1 MHGVIADKLG
11 VIKLMDKREVYFD
24 NSATTRA
31 FDEVRDIV
39 AETMT
44 VDYGNTSSR
53 HMKGVEAER
62 YVKAAREKI
71 AKTLKV
77 TEKEI
82 VFTSG
87 GTESNN
93 LAIIGS
99 AIANQRAGK
108 HIITTAI
115 EHASVAA
122 VVGFLEEQG
131 FEVTILPVDENGQIS
146 LEELEA
152 AIREDTILVSMM
164 QINNEMGAI
173 EPVAEAGAL
182 IKKKNPNTL
191 FHVDAIQ
198 SYGKLRIYPKKMNV
212 DMLSVSGH
220 KLHGPKGSGFLYI
233 KENTKAIITTHASNV
248 CGTIIPIE
256 EIGALCKEKGLVYA
270 VDTAQTAGILN
281 IDMQK
286 ANIDFLAFTGHKGL
300 LGPQGIGGFIASDK
314 LEGLIDPVISG
325 GTGSLSDSEE
335 IPDFLPDRFE
345 SGTLNLPGI
354 IGLHQALVYL
364 KEAGIDNMRKEKM
377 EITKYF
383 LDQVKEID
391 GVKVAGKKTVE
402 GRLGVVSIDFEGFDN
417 SIVSFYLSSKYK
429 IMTRVGM
436 HCAPRAHKTLKTFP
450 QGTVR
455 FSFSHFNTKEEVD
468 ICIDAIK
475 TILDDLRQG
484 EELI

>member
-1 MHGVIADKLG
+1 MKDI
-11 VIKLMDKREVYFD
+11 YFD
-24 NSATTRA
+24 NSSTSFPKAPNVGRAMGEFIENGAFNINRGSYEGAYEAGSAVLDTREMLKDL
-31 FDEVRDIV
+31 FNCPNSKNVVFTPSVTYSLNFFIKGFLKPGDHVLV
-39 AETMT
+39 
-44 VDYGNTSSR
+44 TSVEHNAVMR
-53 HMKGVEAER
+53 PLVQMEKLGVEFDAVPCDE
-62 YVKAAREKI
+62 EGG
-71 AKTLKV
+71 V
-77 TEKEI
+77 TADD
-82 VFTSG
+82 F
-87 GTESNN
+87 
-93 LAIIGS
+93 
-99 AIANQRAGK
+99 RA
-108 HIITTAI
+108 
-115 EHASVAA
+115 
-122 VVGFLEEQG
+122 
-131 FEVTILPVDENGQIS
+131 
-146 LEELEA
+146 
-152 AIREDTILVSMM
+152 
-164 QINNEMGAI
+164 
-173 EPVAEAGAL
+173 
-182 IKKKNPNTL
+182 
-191 FHVDAIQ
+191 
-198 SYGKLRIYPKKMNV
+198 
-212 DMLSVSGH
+212 
-220 KLHGPKGSGFLYI
+220 YI

-364 KEAGIDNMRKEKM
+364 KESGIDNMRKEKM

-450 QGTVR
+450 QGTAR

-468 ICIDAIK
+468 ICINAIK
-475 TILDDLRQG
+475 TILSDLRQG
-484 EELI
+484 EDLI

>member
-1 MHGVIADKLG
+1 MKDI
-11 VIKLMDKREVYFD
+11 YFD
-24 NSATTRA
+24 NSSTSFPKAPNVGRAMGEFIENGAFNINRGSYEGAYEAGSAVLDTREMLKDL
-31 FDEVRDIV
+31 FNCPNSKNVVFTPSVTYSLNFFIKGFLKPGDHVLV
-39 AETMT
+39 
-44 VDYGNTSSR
+44 TSVEHNAVMR
-53 HMKGVEAER
+53 PLVQMEKLGVE
-62 YVKAAREKI
+62 
-71 AKTLKV
+71 
-77 TEKEI
+77 
-82 VFTSG
+82 FD
-87 GTESNN
+87 
-93 LAIIGS
+93 
-99 AIANQRAGK
+99 
-108 HIITTAI
+108 
-115 EHASVAA
+115 
-122 VVGFLEEQG
+122 VVPCDEE
-131 FEVTILPVDENGQIS
+131 
-146 LEELEA
+146 
-152 AIREDTILVSMM
+152 
-164 QINNEMGAI
+164 GAI
-173 EPVAEAGAL
+173 TADDFRA
-182 IKKKNPNTL
+182 
-191 FHVDAIQ
+191 
-198 SYGKLRIYPKKMNV
+198 
-212 DMLSVSGH
+212 
-220 KLHGPKGSGFLYI
+220 YI

-335 IPDFLPDRFE
+335 IPAFLPDRFE

-364 KEAGIDNMRKEKM
+364 KEAGIDNMRNEKM

-417 SIVSFYLSSKYK
+417 SIVSFYLSSKYN

-468 ICIDAIK
+468 VCIDAIK
-475 TILDDLRQG
+475 TILSDLRQG
-484 EELI
+484 EDLI

>member
-1 MHGVIADKLG
+1 MKDI
-11 VIKLMDKREVYFD
+11 YFD
-24 NSATTRA
+24 NSSTSFPKAPNVGRAMGEFIENGAFNINRGSYEGAYEAGSAVLDTREMLKDL
-31 FDEVRDIV
+31 FNCPNSKNVVFTPSVTYSLNFFIKGFLKPGDHVLV
-39 AETMT
+39 
-44 VDYGNTSSR
+44 TSVEHNAVMR
-53 HMKGVEAER
+53 PLVQMEKLGVEFDAVPCDE
-62 YVKAAREKI
+62 EGG
-71 AKTLKV
+71 V
-77 TEKEI
+77 TADD
-82 VFTSG
+82 F
-87 GTESNN
+87 
-93 LAIIGS
+93 
-99 AIANQRAGK
+99 RA
-108 HIITTAI
+108 
-115 EHASVAA
+115 
-122 VVGFLEEQG
+122 
-131 FEVTILPVDENGQIS
+131 
-146 LEELEA
+146 
-152 AIREDTILVSMM
+152 
-164 QINNEMGAI
+164 
-173 EPVAEAGAL
+173 
-182 IKKKNPNTL
+182 
-191 FHVDAIQ
+191 
-198 SYGKLRIYPKKMNV
+198 
-212 DMLSVSGH
+212 
-220 KLHGPKGSGFLYI
+220 YI

-314 LEGLIDPVISG
+314 LEGLIEPVISG

-364 KEAGIDNMRKEKM
+364 KEAGIDNMRNEKM

-383 LDQVKEID
+383 LDQVKEIE
-391 GVKVAGKKTVE
+391 GVKIAGKKTVE

-468 ICIDAIK
+468 VCIDAIK
-475 TILDDLRQG
+475 TILSDLRQG
-484 EELI
+484 EDLI

>member
-1 MHGVIADKLG
+1 MKDI
-11 VIKLMDKREVYFD
+11 YFD
-24 NSATTRA
+24 NSSTSFPKAPNVGRAMGEFIENGAFNINRGSYEGAYEAGSAVLDTREMLKDL
-31 FDEVRDIV
+31 FNCPNSKNVVFTPSVTYSLNFFIKGFLKPGDHVLV
-39 AETMT
+39 
-44 VDYGNTSSR
+44 TSVEHNAVMR
-53 HMKGVEAER
+53 PLVQMEKLGVEFDAVPCDE
-62 YVKAAREKI
+62 EGG
-71 AKTLKV
+71 V
-77 TEKEI
+77 TADD
-82 VFTSG
+82 F
-87 GTESNN
+87 
-93 LAIIGS
+93 
-99 AIANQRAGK
+99 RA
-108 HIITTAI
+108 
-115 EHASVAA
+115 
-122 VVGFLEEQG
+122 
-131 FEVTILPVDENGQIS
+131 
-146 LEELEA
+146 
-152 AIREDTILVSMM
+152 
-164 QINNEMGAI
+164 
-173 EPVAEAGAL
+173 
-182 IKKKNPNTL
+182 
-191 FHVDAIQ
+191 
-198 SYGKLRIYPKKMNV
+198 
-212 DMLSVSGH
+212 
-220 KLHGPKGSGFLYI
+220 YI

-468 ICIDAIK
+468 ICINAIK
-475 TILDDLRQG
+475 TILSDLRQG
-484 EELI
+484 GELI

>member
-1 MHGVIADKLG
+1 MKDI
-11 VIKLMDKREVYFD
+11 YFD
-24 NSATTRA
+24 NSSTSFPKAPNVGRAMGEFIENGAFNINRGSYEGAYEAGSAVLDTREMLKDL
-31 FDEVRDIV
+31 FNCPNSKNVVFTPSVTYSLNFFIKGFLKPGDHVLV
-39 AETMT
+39 
-44 VDYGNTSSR
+44 TSVEHNAVMR
-53 HMKGVEAER
+53 PLVQMEKLGVEFDAVPCDKEGG
-62 YVKAAREKI
+62 
-71 AKTLKV
+71 V
-77 TEKEI
+77 TADD
-82 VFTSG
+82 F
-87 GTESNN
+87 
-93 LAIIGS
+93 
-99 AIANQRAGK
+99 RA
-108 HIITTAI
+108 
-115 EHASVAA
+115 
-122 VVGFLEEQG
+122 
-131 FEVTILPVDENGQIS
+131 
-146 LEELEA
+146 
-152 AIREDTILVSMM
+152 
-164 QINNEMGAI
+164 
-173 EPVAEAGAL
+173 
-182 IKKKNPNTL
+182 
-191 FHVDAIQ
+191 
-198 SYGKLRIYPKKMNV
+198 
-212 DMLSVSGH
+212 
-220 KLHGPKGSGFLYI
+220 YI

-364 KEAGIDNMRKEKM
+364 KEAGIDNMRNEKM

-429 IMTRVGM
+429 IMTRVVM

-468 ICIDAIK
+468 ICINAIK
-475 TILDDLRQG
+475 TILSDLRQG

>member
-1 MHGVIADKLG
+1 MKDI
-11 VIKLMDKREVYFD
+11 YFD
-24 NSATTRA
+24 NSSTSFPKAPNVGRAMGEFIENGAFNINRGSYEGAYEAGSAVLDTREMLKDL
-31 FDEVRDIV
+31 FNCPNSKNVVFTPSVTYSLNFFIKGFLKPGDHVLV
-39 AETMT
+39 
-44 VDYGNTSSR
+44 TSVEHNAVMR
-53 HMKGVEAER
+53 PLVQMEKLGVEFDAVPCDE
-62 YVKAAREKI
+62 EGG
-71 AKTLKV
+71 V
-77 TEKEI
+77 TADD
-82 VFTSG
+82 F
-87 GTESNN
+87 
-93 LAIIGS
+93 
-99 AIANQRAGK
+99 RA
-108 HIITTAI
+108 
-115 EHASVAA
+115 
-122 VVGFLEEQG
+122 
-131 FEVTILPVDENGQIS
+131 
-146 LEELEA
+146 
-152 AIREDTILVSMM
+152 
-164 QINNEMGAI
+164 
-173 EPVAEAGAL
+173 
-182 IKKKNPNTL
+182 
-191 FHVDAIQ
+191 
-198 SYGKLRIYPKKMNV
+198 
-212 DMLSVSGH
+212 
-220 KLHGPKGSGFLYI
+220 YI

-300 LGPQGIGGFIASDK
+300 LGPQGIGGFITSDK
-314 LEGLIDPVISG
+314 LEGLIEPVISG

-364 KEAGIDNMRKEKM
+364 KEAGIDNMRNEKM

-383 LDQVKEID
+383 LDQVKEIE

-468 ICIDAIK
+468 VCIDSIK
-475 TILDDLRQG
+475 TILSDLRQG
-484 EELI
+484 EDLI

>member
-1 MHGVIADKLG
+1 MKDI
-11 VIKLMDKREVYFD
+11 YFD
-24 NSATTRA
+24 NSSTSFPKAPNVGRAMGEFIENGAFNINRGSYEGAYEAGSAVLDTREMLKDL
-31 FDEVRDIV
+31 FNCPNSKNVVFTPSVTYSLNFFIKGFLKPGDHVLV
-39 AETMT
+39 
-44 VDYGNTSSR
+44 TSVEHNAVMR
-53 HMKGVEAER
+53 PLVQMEKLGVEFDAVPCDE
-62 YVKAAREKI
+62 EGG
-71 AKTLKV
+71 V
-77 TEKEI
+77 TADD
-82 VFTSG
+82 F
-87 GTESNN
+87 
-93 LAIIGS
+93 
-99 AIANQRAGK
+99 RA
-108 HIITTAI
+108 
-115 EHASVAA
+115 
-122 VVGFLEEQG
+122 
-131 FEVTILPVDENGQIS
+131 
-146 LEELEA
+146 
-152 AIREDTILVSMM
+152 
-164 QINNEMGAI
+164 
-173 EPVAEAGAL
+173 
-182 IKKKNPNTL
+182 
-191 FHVDAIQ
+191 
-198 SYGKLRIYPKKMNV
+198 
-212 DMLSVSGH
+212 
-220 KLHGPKGSGFLYI
+220 YI

-468 ICIDAIK
+468 VCIDAIK
-475 TILDDLRQG
+475 TILSDLRQG
-484 EELI
+484 EDLI

>member
-1 MHGVIADKLG
+1 MKDI
-11 VIKLMDKREVYFD
+11 YFD
-24 NSATTRA
+24 NSSTSFPKAPNVGRAMGEFIENGAFNINRGSYEGAYEAGSAVLDTREMLKDL
-31 FDEVRDIV
+31 FNCPNSKNVVFTPSVTYSLNFFIKGFLKPGDHVLV
-39 AETMT
+39 
-44 VDYGNTSSR
+44 TSVEHNAVMR
-53 HMKGVEAER
+53 PLVQMEKLGVEFDAVPCDEEGG
-62 YVKAAREKI
+62 VTADDFRE
-71 AKTLKV
+71 
-77 TEKEI
+77 
-82 VFTSG
+82 
-87 GTESNN
+87 
-93 LAIIGS
+93 
-99 AIANQRAGK
+99 
-108 HIITTAI
+108 
-115 EHASVAA
+115 
-122 VVGFLEEQG
+122 
-131 FEVTILPVDENGQIS
+131 
-146 LEELEA
+146 
-152 AIREDTILVSMM
+152 
-164 QINNEMGAI
+164 
-173 EPVAEAGAL
+173 
-182 IKKKNPNTL
+182 
-191 FHVDAIQ
+191 
-198 SYGKLRIYPKKMNV
+198 
-212 DMLSVSGH
+212 
-220 KLHGPKGSGFLYI
+220 YI

-364 KEAGIDNMRKEKM
+364 KEAGIDNMRNEKM

-468 ICIDAIK
+468 VCIDSIK
-475 TILDDLRQG
+475 TILSDLRQG
-484 EELI
+484 EDLI

>member
-1 MHGVIADKLG
+1 MKDI
-11 VIKLMDKREVYFD
+11 YFD
-24 NSATTRA
+24 NSSTSFPKAPNVGRAMGEFIENGAFNINRGSYEGAYEAGSAVLDTR
-31 FDEVRDIV
+31 E
-39 AETMT
+39 M
-44 VDYGNTSSR
+44 
-53 HMKGVEAER
+53 
-62 YVKAAREKI
+62 
-71 AKTLKV
+71 LKDLFNAPDSKNV
-77 TEKEI
+77 
-82 VFTSG
+82 VFTP
-87 GTESNN
+87 
-93 LAIIGS
+93 
-99 AIANQRAGK
+99 
-108 HIITTAI
+108 
-115 EHASVAA
+115 SVTYSLNYFIK
-122 VVGFLEEQG
+122 GFLKPNDHVLVTSVEHNAVMRPLVQMKELGLEFDVVPCDEE
-131 FEVTILPVDENGQIS
+131 
-146 LEELEA
+146 
-152 AIREDTILVSMM
+152 
-164 QINNEMGAI
+164 
-173 EPVAEAGAL
+173 
-182 IKKKNPNTL
+182 
-191 FHVDAIQ
+191 
-198 SYGKLRIYPKKMNV
+198 
-212 DMLSVSGH
+212 
-220 KLHGPKGSGFLYI
+220 GSITADDFRKYI

-300 LGPQGIGGFIASDK
+300 LGPQGIGGFISSDK
-314 LEGLIDPVISG
+314 LEGLIYPIISG

-335 IPDFLPDRFE
+335 MPDFLPDRFE

-364 KEAGIDNMRKEKM
+364 KEAGIDNMRNEKM

-383 LDQVKEID
+383 LDKVKEIE
-391 GVKVAGKKTVE
+391 GAKVAGKKTVE

-417 SIVSFYLSSKYK
+417 SIVSFYLRSKYK

-436 HCAPRAHKTLKTFP
+436 HCAPRAHQTLNTFP

-484 EELI
+484 EDII

>member
-1 MHGVIADKLG
+1 MKGI
-11 VIKLMDKREVYFD
+11 YFD
-24 NSATTRA
+24 NSSTSFPKAPNVGRAMGEFIENGAFNINRGSYEGAYEAGSAVLDTR
-31 FDEVRDIV
+31 E
-39 AETMT
+39 M
-44 VDYGNTSSR
+44 
-53 HMKGVEAER
+53 
-62 YVKAAREKI
+62 
-71 AKTLKV
+71 LKDLFNAPDSKNV
-77 TEKEI
+77 
-82 VFTSG
+82 VFTP
-87 GTESNN
+87 
-93 LAIIGS
+93 
-99 AIANQRAGK
+99 
-108 HIITTAI
+108 
-115 EHASVAA
+115 SVTYSLNYFIK
-122 VVGFLEEQG
+122 GFLKPNDHVLVTSVEHNAVMRPLVQMKELGLEFDVVPCDEE
-131 FEVTILPVDENGQIS
+131 
-146 LEELEA
+146 
-152 AIREDTILVSMM
+152 
-164 QINNEMGAI
+164 
-173 EPVAEAGAL
+173 
-182 IKKKNPNTL
+182 
-191 FHVDAIQ
+191 
-198 SYGKLRIYPKKMNV
+198 
-212 DMLSVSGH
+212 
-220 KLHGPKGSGFLYI
+220 GSITADDFRKYI

-300 LGPQGIGGFIASDK
+300 LGPQGIGGFISSDK
-314 LEGLIDPVISG
+314 LEGLIYPIISG

-335 IPDFLPDRFE
+335 MPDFLPDRFE

-364 KEAGIDNMRKEKM
+364 KEAGIDNMRNEKM

-383 LDQVKEID
+383 LDKVKEIE
-391 GVKVAGKKTVE
+391 GAKVAGKKTVE

-436 HCAPRAHKTLKTFP
+436 HCAPRAHQTLNTFP

-455 FSFSHFNTKEEVD
+455 FSFSHFNTEEEVD

-484 EELI
+484 EDII

>member
-1 MHGVIADKLG
+1 MKDI
-11 VIKLMDKREVYFD
+11 YFD
-24 NSATTRA
+24 NSSTSFPKAPNVGRAMGEFIENGAFNINRGSYEGAYEAGSAVLDTREMLKDL
-31 FDEVRDIV
+31 FNCPNSKNVVFTPSVTYSLNFFIKGFLKPGDHVLV
-39 AETMT
+39 
-44 VDYGNTSSR
+44 TSVEHNAVMR
-53 HMKGVEAER
+53 PLVQMAKLGVEFDAVPCDE
-62 YVKAAREKI
+62 EGG
-71 AKTLKV
+71 V
-77 TEKEI
+77 TADD
-82 VFTSG
+82 F
-87 GTESNN
+87 
-93 LAIIGS
+93 
-99 AIANQRAGK
+99 RA
-108 HIITTAI
+108 
-115 EHASVAA
+115 
-122 VVGFLEEQG
+122 
-131 FEVTILPVDENGQIS
+131 
-146 LEELEA
+146 
-152 AIREDTILVSMM
+152 
-164 QINNEMGAI
+164 
-173 EPVAEAGAL
+173 
-182 IKKKNPNTL
+182 
-191 FHVDAIQ
+191 
-198 SYGKLRIYPKKMNV
+198 
-212 DMLSVSGH
+212 
-220 KLHGPKGSGFLYI
+220 YI

-364 KEAGIDNMRKEKM
+364 KEARIDNMRNEKM

-383 LDQVKEID
+383 LDQVKEIE

-468 ICIDAIK
+468 VCIDSIK
-475 TILDDLRQG
+475 TILSDLRQG
-484 EELI
+484 EDLI

>member
-1 MHGVIADKLG
+1 MKDI
-11 VIKLMDKREVYFD
+11 YFD
-24 NSATTRA
+24 NSSTSFPKAPNVGRAMGEFIENGAFNINRGSYEGAYEAGSAVLDTR
-31 FDEVRDIV
+31 E
-39 AETMT
+39 M
-44 VDYGNTSSR
+44 
-53 HMKGVEAER
+53 
-62 YVKAAREKI
+62 
-71 AKTLKV
+71 LKDLFNAPDSKNV
-77 TEKEI
+77 
-82 VFTSG
+82 VFTP
-87 GTESNN
+87 
-93 LAIIGS
+93 
-99 AIANQRAGK
+99 
-108 HIITTAI
+108 
-115 EHASVAA
+115 SVTYSLNYFIK
-122 VVGFLEEQG
+122 GFLKPNDHVLVTSVEHNAVMRPLVQMKELGLEFDVVPCDEE
-131 FEVTILPVDENGQIS
+131 
-146 LEELEA
+146 
-152 AIREDTILVSMM
+152 
-164 QINNEMGAI
+164 
-173 EPVAEAGAL
+173 
-182 IKKKNPNTL
+182 
-191 FHVDAIQ
+191 
-198 SYGKLRIYPKKMNV
+198 
-212 DMLSVSGH
+212 
-220 KLHGPKGSGFLYI
+220 GSITADDFRKYI

-300 LGPQGIGGFIASDK
+300 LGPQGIGGFISSDK
-314 LEGLIDPVISG
+314 LEGLIYPIISG

-335 IPDFLPDRFE
+335 MPDFLPDRFE

-364 KEAGIDNMRKEKM
+364 KEAGIDNMRNEKM

-383 LDQVKEID
+383 LDKVIEIE
-391 GVKVAGKKTVE
+391 GAKVAGKKTVE

-436 HCAPRAHKTLKTFP
+436 HCAPRAHQTLNTFP

-455 FSFSHFNTKEEVD
+455 FSFSHFNTEEEVD

-484 EELI
+484 EDII

>member
-1 MHGVIADKLG
+1 MKDI
-11 VIKLMDKREVYFD
+11 YFD
-24 NSATTRA
+24 NSSTSFPKAPNVGRAMGEFIENGAFNINRGSYEGAYEAGSAVLDTREMLKDL
-31 FDEVRDIV
+31 FNCPNSKNVVFTPSVTYSLNFFIKGFLKPGDHVLV
-39 AETMT
+39 
-44 VDYGNTSSR
+44 TSVEHNAVMR
-53 HMKGVEAER
+53 PLVQMEKLGVEFDAVPCDE
-62 YVKAAREKI
+62 EGG
-71 AKTLKV
+71 V
-77 TEKEI
+77 TADD
-82 VFTSG
+82 F
-87 GTESNN
+87 
-93 LAIIGS
+93 
-99 AIANQRAGK
+99 RA
-108 HIITTAI
+108 
-115 EHASVAA
+115 
-122 VVGFLEEQG
+122 
-131 FEVTILPVDENGQIS
+131 
-146 LEELEA
+146 
-152 AIREDTILVSMM
+152 
-164 QINNEMGAI
+164 
-173 EPVAEAGAL
+173 
-182 IKKKNPNTL
+182 
-191 FHVDAIQ
+191 
-198 SYGKLRIYPKKMNV
+198 
-212 DMLSVSGH
+212 
-220 KLHGPKGSGFLYI
+220 YI

-364 KEAGIDNMRKEKM
+364 KEAGIDNMRNEKM

-383 LDQVKEID
+383 LEQVKEIE

-468 ICIDAIK
+468 VCIDAIK
-475 TILDDLRQG
+475 TILSDLRQG
-484 EELI
+484 EDLI

>member
-1 MHGVIADKLG
+1 MKDI
-11 VIKLMDKREVYFD
+11 YFD
-24 NSATTRA
+24 NSSTSFPKAPNVGRAMGEFIENGAFNINRGSYEGAYEAGSAVLDTREMLKDL
-31 FDEVRDIV
+31 FNCPNSKNVVFTPSVTYSLNFFIKGFLKPGDHVLV
-39 AETMT
+39 
-44 VDYGNTSSR
+44 TSVEHNAVMR
-53 HMKGVEAER
+53 PLVQMEKLGVEFDAVPCDE
-62 YVKAAREKI
+62 EGG
-71 AKTLKV
+71 V
-77 TEKEI
+77 TADD
-82 VFTSG
+82 F
-87 GTESNN
+87 
-93 LAIIGS
+93 
-99 AIANQRAGK
+99 RA
-108 HIITTAI
+108 
-115 EHASVAA
+115 
-122 VVGFLEEQG
+122 
-131 FEVTILPVDENGQIS
+131 
-146 LEELEA
+146 
-152 AIREDTILVSMM
+152 
-164 QINNEMGAI
+164 
-173 EPVAEAGAL
+173 
-182 IKKKNPNTL
+182 
-191 FHVDAIQ
+191 
-198 SYGKLRIYPKKMNV
+198 
-212 DMLSVSGH
+212 
-220 KLHGPKGSGFLYI
+220 YI

-364 KEAGIDNMRKEKM
+364 KEAGIDNMRNEKM

-436 HCAPRAHKTLKTFP
+436 HCAPRAHKTLKKFP

-468 ICIDAIK
+468 VCIDSIK
-475 TILDDLRQG
+475 TILSDLRQG
-484 EELI
+484 EDLI

>member
-1 MHGVIADKLG
+1 MKDI
-11 VIKLMDKREVYFD
+11 YFD
-24 NSATTRA
+24 NSSTSFPKAPNVGRAMGEFIENGAFNINRGSYEGAYEAGSAVLDTREMLKDS
-31 FDEVRDIV
+31 FNCPNSKNVVFTPSVTYSLNFFIKGFLKPGDHVLV
-39 AETMT
+39 
-44 VDYGNTSSR
+44 TSVEHNAVMR
-53 HMKGVEAER
+53 PLVQMEKLGVEFDAVPCDE
-62 YVKAAREKI
+62 EGG
-71 AKTLKV
+71 V
-77 TEKEI
+77 TADD
-82 VFTSG
+82 F
-87 GTESNN
+87 
-93 LAIIGS
+93 
-99 AIANQRAGK
+99 RA
-108 HIITTAI
+108 
-115 EHASVAA
+115 
-122 VVGFLEEQG
+122 
-131 FEVTILPVDENGQIS
+131 
-146 LEELEA
+146 
-152 AIREDTILVSMM
+152 
-164 QINNEMGAI
+164 
-173 EPVAEAGAL
+173 
-182 IKKKNPNTL
+182 
-191 FHVDAIQ
+191 
-198 SYGKLRIYPKKMNV
+198 
-212 DMLSVSGH
+212 
-220 KLHGPKGSGFLYI
+220 YI

-468 ICIDAIK
+468 VCIDAIK
-475 TILDDLRQG
+475 TILSDLRLG
-484 EELI
+484 EDLI

>member
-1 MHGVIADKLG
+1 MKDI
-11 VIKLMDKREVYFD
+11 YFD
-24 NSATTRA
+24 NSSTSFPKAPNVGRAMGEFIENGAFNINRGSYEGAYEAGSAVLDTREMLKDL
-31 FDEVRDIV
+31 FNCPNSKNVVFTPSVTYSLNFFIKGFLKPGDHVLV
-39 AETMT
+39 
-44 VDYGNTSSR
+44 TSVEHNAVMR
-53 HMKGVEAER
+53 PLVQMEKLGVEFDAVPCDE
-62 YVKAAREKI
+62 EGG
-71 AKTLKV
+71 V
-77 TEKEI
+77 TADD
-82 VFTSG
+82 F
-87 GTESNN
+87 
-93 LAIIGS
+93 
-99 AIANQRAGK
+99 RA
-108 HIITTAI
+108 
-115 EHASVAA
+115 
-122 VVGFLEEQG
+122 
-131 FEVTILPVDENGQIS
+131 
-146 LEELEA
+146 
-152 AIREDTILVSMM
+152 
-164 QINNEMGAI
+164 
-173 EPVAEAGAL
+173 
-182 IKKKNPNTL
+182 
-191 FHVDAIQ
+191 
-198 SYGKLRIYPKKMNV
+198 
-212 DMLSVSGH
+212 
-220 KLHGPKGSGFLYI
+220 YI

-256 EIGALCKEKGLVYA
+256 EIGTLCKEKGLVYA

-364 KEAGIDNMRKEKM
+364 KESGIDNMRKEKM

-450 QGTVR
+450 QGTAR

-468 ICIDAIK
+468 ICINAIK
-475 TILDDLRQG
+475 TILSDLRQG
-484 EELI
+484 EDLI

>member
-1 MHGVIADKLG
+1 MKDI
-11 VIKLMDKREVYFD
+11 YFD
-24 NSATTRA
+24 NSSTSFPKAPNVGRAMGEFIENGAFNINRGSYEGAYEAGSAVLDTREMLKDL
-31 FDEVRDIV
+31 FNCPNSKNVVFTPSVTYSLNFFIKGFLKPGDHVLV
-39 AETMT
+39 
-44 VDYGNTSSR
+44 TSVEHNAVMR
-53 HMKGVEAER
+53 PLVQMEKLGVEFDAVPCDE
-62 YVKAAREKI
+62 EGG
-71 AKTLKV
+71 V
-77 TEKEI
+77 TADD
-82 VFTSG
+82 F
-87 GTESNN
+87 
-93 LAIIGS
+93 
-99 AIANQRAGK
+99 RA
-108 HIITTAI
+108 
-115 EHASVAA
+115 
-122 VVGFLEEQG
+122 
-131 FEVTILPVDENGQIS
+131 
-146 LEELEA
+146 
-152 AIREDTILVSMM
+152 
-164 QINNEMGAI
+164 
-173 EPVAEAGAL
+173 
-182 IKKKNPNTL
+182 
-191 FHVDAIQ
+191 
-198 SYGKLRIYPKKMNV
+198 
-212 DMLSVSGH
+212 
-220 KLHGPKGSGFLYI
+220 YI

-364 KEAGIDNMRKEKM
+364 KEAGIDNMRNEKM

-417 SIVSFYLSSKYK
+417 SIVSFYLSNRYK

-468 ICIDAIK
+468 VCIDSIK
-475 TILDDLRQG
+475 TILSDLRQG
-484 EELI
+484 EDLI

>member
-1 MHGVIADKLG
+1 MKDI
-11 VIKLMDKREVYFD
+11 YFD
-24 NSATTRA
+24 NSSTSFPKAPNVGRAMGEFIENGAFNINRGSYEGAYEAGSAVLDTREMLKDLFNCPNSKNVVFTTSVTYSLN
-31 FDEVRDIV
+31 FFIKGFLKPGDHVLV
-39 AETMT
+39 
-44 VDYGNTSSR
+44 TSVEHNAVMR
-53 HMKGVEAER
+53 PLVQMEKLGVEFDAVPCDE
-62 YVKAAREKI
+62 EGG
-71 AKTLKV
+71 V
-77 TEKEI
+77 TADD
-82 VFTSG
+82 F
-87 GTESNN
+87 
-93 LAIIGS
+93 
-99 AIANQRAGK
+99 RA
-108 HIITTAI
+108 
-115 EHASVAA
+115 
-122 VVGFLEEQG
+122 
-131 FEVTILPVDENGQIS
+131 
-146 LEELEA
+146 
-152 AIREDTILVSMM
+152 
-164 QINNEMGAI
+164 
-173 EPVAEAGAL
+173 
-182 IKKKNPNTL
+182 
-191 FHVDAIQ
+191 
-198 SYGKLRIYPKKMNV
+198 
-212 DMLSVSGH
+212 
-220 KLHGPKGSGFLYI
+220 YI

-468 ICIDAIK
+468 VCIDAIK
-475 TILDDLRQG
+475 TILSDLRQG
-484 EELI
+484 EDLI

>member
-1 MHGVIADKLG
+1 MKDI
-11 VIKLMDKREVYFD
+11 YFD
-24 NSATTRA
+24 NSSTSFPKAPNVGRAMGEFIENGAFNINRGSYEGAYEAGSAVLDTREMLKDL
-31 FDEVRDIV
+31 FNCPNSKNVVFTPSVTYSLNFFIKGFLKPGDHVLV
-39 AETMT
+39 
-44 VDYGNTSSR
+44 TSVEHNAVMR
-53 HMKGVEAER
+53 PLVQMEKLGVEFDAVPCDE
-62 YVKAAREKI
+62 EGG
-71 AKTLKV
+71 V
-77 TEKEI
+77 TADD
-82 VFTSG
+82 F
-87 GTESNN
+87 
-93 LAIIGS
+93 
-99 AIANQRAGK
+99 RA
-108 HIITTAI
+108 
-115 EHASVAA
+115 
-122 VVGFLEEQG
+122 
-131 FEVTILPVDENGQIS
+131 
-146 LEELEA
+146 
-152 AIREDTILVSMM
+152 
-164 QINNEMGAI
+164 
-173 EPVAEAGAL
+173 
-182 IKKKNPNTL
+182 
-191 FHVDAIQ
+191 
-198 SYGKLRIYPKKMNV
+198 
-212 DMLSVSGH
+212 
-220 KLHGPKGSGFLYI
+220 YI

-256 EIGALCKEKGLVYA
+256 EIGALCKEKGVVYA

-364 KEAGIDNMRKEKM
+364 KEAGIDNMRNEKM

-383 LDQVKEID
+383 LDQVKEIE
-391 GVKVAGKKTVE
+391 GVRIAGKKTVE

-468 ICIDAIK
+468 VCIDSIK
-475 TILDDLRQG
+475 TILSDLRQG
-484 EELI
+484 EDLI

>member
-1 MHGVIADKLG
+1 MKDI
-11 VIKLMDKREVYFD
+11 YFD
-24 NSATTRA
+24 NSSTSFPKAPNVGRAMGEFIENGAFNINRGSYEGAYEAGSAVLDTREMLKDL
-31 FDEVRDIV
+31 FNCPNSKNVVFTPSVTYSLNFFIKGFLKPGDHVLV
-39 AETMT
+39 
-44 VDYGNTSSR
+44 TSIEHNAVMR
-53 HMKGVEAER
+53 PLVQMEKLGVEFDAVPCDE
-62 YVKAAREKI
+62 EGG
-71 AKTLKV
+71 V
-77 TEKEI
+77 TADD
-82 VFTSG
+82 F
-87 GTESNN
+87 
-93 LAIIGS
+93 
-99 AIANQRAGK
+99 RA
-108 HIITTAI
+108 
-115 EHASVAA
+115 
-122 VVGFLEEQG
+122 
-131 FEVTILPVDENGQIS
+131 
-146 LEELEA
+146 
-152 AIREDTILVSMM
+152 
-164 QINNEMGAI
+164 
-173 EPVAEAGAL
+173 
-182 IKKKNPNTL
+182 
-191 FHVDAIQ
+191 
-198 SYGKLRIYPKKMNV
+198 
-212 DMLSVSGH
+212 
-220 KLHGPKGSGFLYI
+220 YI

-475 TILDDLRQG
+475 TILSDLRQG
-484 EELI
+484 EDLI

>member
-1 MHGVIADKLG
+1 MKDI
-11 VIKLMDKREVYFD
+11 YFD
-24 NSATTRA
+24 NSSTSFPKAPNVGRAMGEFIENGAFNINRGSYEGAYEAGSAVLDTREMLKDL
-31 FDEVRDIV
+31 FNCPNSKNVVFTPSVTYSLNFFIKGFLKPGDHVLV
-39 AETMT
+39 
-44 VDYGNTSSR
+44 TSVEHNAVMR
-53 HMKGVEAER
+53 PLVQMEKLGVEFDAVPCDE
-62 YVKAAREKI
+62 EGG
-71 AKTLKV
+71 V
-77 TEKEI
+77 TADD
-82 VFTSG
+82 F
-87 GTESNN
+87 
-93 LAIIGS
+93 
-99 AIANQRAGK
+99 RA
-108 HIITTAI
+108 
-115 EHASVAA
+115 
-122 VVGFLEEQG
+122 
-131 FEVTILPVDENGQIS
+131 
-146 LEELEA
+146 
-152 AIREDTILVSMM
+152 
-164 QINNEMGAI
+164 
-173 EPVAEAGAL
+173 
-182 IKKKNPNTL
+182 
-191 FHVDAIQ
+191 
-198 SYGKLRIYPKKMNV
+198 
-212 DMLSVSGH
+212 
-220 KLHGPKGSGFLYI
+220 YI

-345 SGTLNLPGI
+345 NGTLNLPGI

-364 KEAGIDNMRKEKM
+364 KEAGIDNMRNEKM

-383 LDQVKEID
+383 LDQVKEIE

-468 ICIDAIK
+468 VCIDSIK
-475 TILDDLRQG
+475 TILSDLRQG
-484 EELI
+484 EDLI